1 MATTRPTP
9 IPTLRDYNRAAT
21 EAFRSQTLEEIMES
35 TTQSTQRGITV
46 AAFDMIRAVR
56 SDIHCFSELMILYP
70 KTEGVGLSR
79 VVPDNM
85 VVVYPG
91 QFGEK
96 RSFNVPREPVRPLL
110 VMEYVSKGN
119 PRKDYVAN
127 RERYERHVR
136 VPYYYLFEPDKG
148 RHTLYHMPTGKS
160 RYAVAGPN
168 PDGRVL
174 VPELELEIGLIDGWA
189 RYWFRRALVPL
200 SVEMAGRLRAAEDA
214 TWRAEESVRRAEESA
229 RRAEDTARSERVA
242 REAAEAENARLK
254 AELDRLRRP
263 QR

>member
-9 IPTLRDYNRAAT
+9 ILTTRDYNRAAT
-21 EAFRSQTLEEIMES
+21 EAFRSQTLEEITES

-46 AAFDMIRAVR
+46 AGFDMIRAMR
-56 SDIHCFSELMILYP
+56 SDIHCFSELVILYP
-70 KTEGVGLSR
+70 KPGGVGLSR

-85 VVVYPG
+85 VVVYGG

-96 RSFNVPREPVRPLL
+96 RSYNLPREPVGPLL

-127 RERYERHVR
+127 REKYERDVK

-148 RHTLYHMPTGKS
+148 QHTLFHMPTGRR
-160 RYAVAGPN
+160 RYAAVAAN
-168 PDGRVL
+168 DDGRL
-174 VPELELEIGLIDGWA
+174 PVPELELEIGLLDGWA
-189 RYWFRRALVPL
+189 RFWFRRELLPRP
-200 SVEMAGRLRAAEDA
+200 VEVAGRLRAAE
-214 TWRAEESVRRAEESA
+214 ESAREARESA
-229 RRAEDTARSERVA
+229 RRSEVAARS
-242 REAAEAENARLK
+242 AEAEVARLR